1 MDTTSLDTTTTTE
14 IADGIFRISTFVPD
28 AGLSFNQIL
37 IDADEPLL
45 FHTGMRALFPS
56 VSEAVAAVLPPSS
69 LRWIGFGHV
78 EADECGAMNHWLGAA
93 PHSQVAFGAIG
104 CMVSVND
111 LADRPPR
118 PLDDGDVIDLGG
130 KRVRYLSTPHVPH
143 GWEAGVLFEE
153 TTSTLLCGDLFTHLG
168 DGPAVRTDSPMEAT
182 VMAEDTFGYS
192 SLAPSTAP
200 TVDRLADLAPTT
212 LALMHGP
219 AYQGDGAHWLRELA
233 TDYRRRSDQTMLRVS
248 STTEA

>member
-1 MDTTSLDTTTTTE
+1 MDTTTTE

-28 AGLSFNQIL
+28 AGMSFNQIL
-37 IDADEPLL
+37 IRADEPLL
-45 FHTGMRALFPS
+45 FHTGMRALFPL
-56 VSEAVAAVLPPSS
+56 VSDAVNAVLPVSS

-78 EADECGAMNHWLGAA
+78 EADECGAINQWLDAA
-93 PHSQVAFGAIG
+93 PDSQVAFGAIG

-111 LADRPPR
+111 LADRPPH

-143 GWEAGVLFEE
+143 GWEAGVFFEE
-153 TTSTLLCGDLFTHLG
+153 TTSTLLCGDLFTQVG
-168 DGPAVRTDSPMEAT
+168 DGPAVRTDSPMEPT
-182 VMAEDTFGYS
+182 IVAEDMFGYS

-219 AYQGDGAHWLRELA
+219 SYQGDAGPWLRDLA
-233 TDYRRRSDQTMLRVS
+233 ADYRRRAELALAT
-248 STTEA
+248 A

>member
-1 MDTTSLDTTTTTE
+1 MDTTTTE

-37 IDADEPLL
+37 IRADEPLL

-56 VSEAVAAVLPPSS
+56 VSEAVDAVLPLSS

-78 EADECGAMNHWLGAA
+78 EADECGAMNQWLDAA
-93 PHSQVAFGAIG
+93 PESQVAFGAIG

-118 PLDDGDVIDLGG
+118 PLDDGEVIDLGG

-168 DGPAVRTDSPMEAT
+168 DGPALRTDSPMEAT
-182 VMAEDTFGYS
+182 IMAEDTFGYS

-219 AYQGDGAHWLRELA
+219 AYTGDGAQWLRDLA
-233 TDYRRRSDQTMLRVS
+233 IDYRRRSDQALVP
-248 STTEA
+248 A